1 MMEANRRQS
10 LILYRCS
17 WFQIADAATTDRHFK
32 EVWRLFLSGFDD
44 AAYARI
50 EVDQEQG
57 LIPKFDARSIQN
69 ALRALYL
76 THY

>member
-1 MMEANRRQS
+1 MTRFIKTT
-10 LILYRCS
+10 ILGGIL
-17 WFQIADAATTDRHFK
+17 FIVTDAATADRRFE
-32 EVWRLFLSGFDD
+32 EVWRRFLSGFDD

>member
-17 WFQIADAATTDRHFK
+17 WFQITDVATTDGRF
-32 EVWRLFLSGFDD
+32 EEIWRRFLSGFDD

-50 EVDQEQG
+50 EDDQEQG
-57 LIPKFDARSIQN
+57 LIP
-69 ALRALYL
+69 
-76 THY
+76 